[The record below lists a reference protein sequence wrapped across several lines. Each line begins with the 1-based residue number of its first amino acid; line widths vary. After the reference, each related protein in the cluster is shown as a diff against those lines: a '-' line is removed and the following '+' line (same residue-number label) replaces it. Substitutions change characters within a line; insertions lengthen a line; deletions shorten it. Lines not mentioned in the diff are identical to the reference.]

1 MSPLAVLD
9 PAVALAHDALAGLA
23 PALEP
28 LTGDA
33 AVAVALVVL
42 TLAARALLLPLAV
55 RVHRAEGA
63 RRALAPEVERLRRRH
78 RDDPARLAREVGAVH
93 RAAGVSPFAGLAPSL
108 AQAPVLLVVYRMCV
122 VPVVAGAPN
131 VVFTA
136 QLFGAPL
143 SMHAPAVVV
152 WAGVASGPALVVL
165 AVLLGLVAVAVT
177 TAARMPDG
185 VPAVLRVLPFGA
197 VAVALFAP
205 MALALHLLASTT
217 WTLGERI
224 VLPRLVARAE

>member
-1 MSPLAVLD
+1 MSLLAVLD
-9 PAVALAHDALAGLA
+9 PAVALAHGALVGLA
-23 PALEP
+23 SALDAPA
-28 LTGDA
+28 GDA

-42 TLAARALLLPLAV
+42 TLAARVLLLPLAV

-63 RRALAPEVERLRRRH
+63 RRALAPAVERLRRRH
-78 RDDPARLAREVGAVH
+78 PDDPARLAREVAAVH

-143 SMHAPAVVV
+143 SMHATA
-152 WAGVASGPALVVL
+152 AVASGGGPALVVL
-165 AVLLGLVAVAVT
+165 AILAGLVAVAVLS
-177 TAARMPDG
+177 AVRMPDG

-205 MALALHLLASTT
+205 LALALHLLASTT

-224 VLPRLVARAE
+224 VLPRLLARAQ